1 MGEET
6 LTDLSKLVIDILLPF
21 YLFYTTASNASID
34 ALVKAPKLL
43 VAGLVV
49 PAISLLIAPVVY
61 KPLRLPE
68 KRKIIFSFSVLLANT
83 AFLGIPICE
92 ALFGPSGA
100 FYAVI
105 YDFGLTIIAFTFGIW
120 LLSGGK
126 FGDWRSMLF
135 NPLLISVVMGLI
147 VSTTPFEF
155 PLWLMSPLSTIGQ
168 ATLPIA
174 LLVAGAQIGS
184 LRFRKSPWQPDL
196 LAVIVL
202 RLVMIPALVL
212 GVLILTRSLDQVS
225 SVIIMEAAMPVAV
238 STSILAK
245 RYQADAQFAA
255 SATLF
260 STLLSIITL
269 PLLAWLIFH
278 LAG

>member
-21 YLFYTTASNASID
+21 YLFFTTANNASLD

-43 VAGLVV
+43 IAGLVI
-49 PAISLLIAPVVY
+49 PAFGLLIAALVS

-68 KRKIIFSFSVLLANT
+68 KRQTIFTFSILLANT

-92 ALFGPSGA
+92 ALFGPNGA

-105 YDFGLTIIAFTFGIW
+105 YDFGLTIMAFTIGIW

-135 NPLLISVVMGLI
+135 NPLLISVVVGLI
-147 VSTTPFEF
+147 VSTTRFEF
-155 PLWLMSPLSTIGQ
+155 PIWLMNPLSTIGQ

-174 LLVAGAQIGS
+174 LLVAGAQIGN

-196 LAVIVL
+196 LVVIFL
-202 RLVMIPALVL
+202 RLVTIPALVL
-212 GVLILTRSLDQVS
+212 GVFFLTRNLDLGS

-238 STSILAK
+238 SASIMAK

-269 PLLAWLIFH
+269 PLLAWIIFL